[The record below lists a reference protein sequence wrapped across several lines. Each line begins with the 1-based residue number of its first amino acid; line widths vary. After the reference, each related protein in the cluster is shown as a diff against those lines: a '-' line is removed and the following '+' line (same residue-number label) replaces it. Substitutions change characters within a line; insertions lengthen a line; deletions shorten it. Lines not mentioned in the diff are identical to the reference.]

1 MDLFCFATQNI
12 QTEVGFS
19 PPLWTSIQMYTFQ
32 ISWIRFWILFSV
44 LVQESFLKN
53 GKICCLEHPS
63 GSPCQL
69 SWTLSESHP
78 CSSSGLL
85 GSNIYWYLGRIREPG
100 LSHPCPTKLHFH
112 QLAQTYILPVTW
124 STFCPAPMN
133 PILLQGGAFTW
144 PGEAWWSKGHR
155 WYIFALEVYR

>member
-1 MDLFCFATQNI
+1 MLCNTEYTDRSRVFSSSVDLHSNVHIPNFMNQILNT
-12 QTEVGFS
+12 VFS
-19 PPLWTSIQMYTFQ
+19 
-32 ISWIRFWILFSV
+32 
-44 LVQESFLKN
+44 LVQDSFLKN

-112 QLAQTYILPVTW
+112 QLAQTLIYPACYLVHLLSSPHESNTFTGRSIYLARRSLVEQGPPLVYI
-124 STFCPAPMN
+124 C
-133 PILLQGGAFTW
+133 IGG
-144 PGEAWWSKGHR
+144 
-155 WYIFALEVYR
+155 L